1 MYHKFLPAAALACL
15 LMTGCVDSNYD
26 LSDIDTTSELRVD
39 NLTLPINVDTMR
51 IDDVFD
57 IEDSDNF
64 KIVDVNGDR
73 FYALSET
80 GKFHSDPVRIE
91 AIHIDAPHINPTETG
106 VDVSESRR
114 RRAPIIKLAIPST
127 STEFHCFTTDVD
139 EAVLGM
145 EAVRTANTTLTI
157 EASLSGMEMKFAT
170 FHNLRFQL
178 PEKMEVTSISAA
190 GGKYDPA
197 TGILTIPEYK
207 PTGGHLKITMSVDKI
222 DLTATDLDYDKSKHT
237 LSFTGKLGLDS
248 GDLSFDLAEVGSHP
262 SNLAIRI
269 DYTLSDIDVVAL
281 TGEID
286 YHLQGIDIAPVHI
299 TGLPDFLKGEG
310 TDIKIANPQLFL
322 GLNNP
327 VGGDRL
333 YCETGFRIKTRR
345 ENSRVPEMTFE
356 PDNKGRIRMGFN
368 KGVDGPYNFLLAPN
382 RKTATILPDFAENL
396 EFLQFTSLSD
406 LLSVPAAYKDQS
418 TLPDYIDID
427 LMDPCI
433 PSQEAVDFPVGRN
446 LPAVDGHY
454 ELLAPLGL
462 KEGSIV
468 VYQDTVDG
476 WYDDDLEGLVI
487 DQMVITAKA
496 DNDAPVSA
504 QLESY
509 PLTLDGK
516 VIENASVES
525 TVLAAATK
533 NQDITI
539 TLKGEIRKLDG
550 LLIRAIMRS
559 SDNET
564 PLKPSQAI
572 VFRDVRV
579 KVNGVY
585 TKEF

>member
-1 MYHKFLPAAALACL
+1 MKQKLLATAGAACL
-15 LMTGCVDSNYD
+15 LMTGCVDSSYD

-39 NLTLPINVDTMR
+39 NLTLPINVDAMR
-51 IDDVFD
+51 LADVFD
-57 IEDSDNF
+57 IEDSENF
-64 KIVDVNGDR
+64 KIVEVNGDR

-80 GKFHSDPVRIE
+80 GYFHSDPVRIE
-91 AIHIDAPHINPTETG
+91 TIHIDAPHIEPTQSAIEAPA
-106 VDVSESRR
+106 SSR
-114 RRAPIIKLAIPST
+114 RRAPIVKLPIPST

-139 EAVLGM
+139 DAVLGM
-145 EAVRTANTTLTI
+145 EAIRSTNTTLTI
-157 EASLSGMEMKFAT
+157 KASLTGMQMKFAT

-178 PEKMEVTSISAA
+178 PEKMEVTKISAQ
-190 GGKYDPA
+190 GGKYDPT
-197 TGILTIPEYK
+197 TGVLTIPEYK
-207 PTGGHLKITMSVDKI
+207 PTGSNLKITMSVDKI
-222 DLTATDLDYDKSKHT
+222 DLTATDLDYDKNKHT
-237 LSFTGKLGLDS
+237 LAFTGKLGLDS

-286 YHLQGIDIAPVHI
+286 YHIEGIDIAPVHI
-299 TGLPDFLKGEG
+299 SGLPDFLKGEG
-310 TDIKIANPQLFL
+310 TDIKIANPQLFI

-327 VGGDRL
+327 VGADRL
-333 YCETGFRIKTRR
+333 FCETGFRLKTHR
-345 ENSRVPEMTFE
+345 ENSRIPDMTFE
-356 PDNKGRIRMGFN
+356 PNNNGRIRMKYN
-368 KGVDGPYNFLLAPN
+368 KGVDGPYNFLLAPDE
-382 RKTATILPDFAENL
+382 KKATILPDFKENL
-396 EFLQFTSLSD
+396 EFLQFTSLSN
-406 LLSVPAAYKDQS
+406 LLSVPEAYKEQS

-427 LMDPCI
+427 LLDPCI
-433 PSQEAVDFPVGRN
+433 PRQVAVDFPIGRN

-504 QLESY
+504 QLDSY
-509 PLTLDGK
+509 PLTVDGQ
-516 VIENASVES
+516 VIEATSVES
-525 TVLAAATK
+525 TVLAANTK
-533 NQDITI
+533 DQDLTI
-539 TLKGEIRKLDG
+539 TLKGEVRKLDG
-550 LLIRAIMRS
+550 LLIRAILRS

-564 PLKPSQAI
+564 PLKPNQT
-572 VFRDVRV
+572 VTFKNVRV

-585 TKEF
+585 SKEF